1 MKLNGLNT
9 KQYLGDSVYADYD
22 GFQIWLTTEN
32 GLPTDPSN
40 SIALEPAVSSA
51 LLTYIDW
58 LKKQIDEHRAAQ
70 KGEG

>member
-1 MKLNGLNT
+1 MKLNGRDT

-40 SIALEPAVSSA
+40 AIALEPSVFSA
-51 LLTYIDW
+51 LLTYNDW
-58 LKKQIDEHRAAQ
+58 LKRQIDEHRA
-70 KGEG
+70 KVKE